1 MQVNLIFG
9 FLGSGKT
16 TLVRRL
22 LEARAGDQRLA
33 VIVNEFGQVGVD
45 GAILEGSAVDMIQ
58 LTSGCLCCTLKG
70 PLLNAV
76 EELRDTAGVEHTVI
90 EASGVA
96 DPEEMIESFSEP
108 KFRSSVAVGPFVT
121 VVDAAKFEVMR
132 EMLGEF
138 YASQVEHAELVLL
151 NKTDLASSE
160 QLEAVR
166 GEVAAL
172 NPTAEVVMTEHC
184 DVDVGLVLDAL
195 SGSEPHIGDHGREH
209 HHHDHTDFESRVMDA
224 GQDVGRAALE
234 RFFADLP
241 PEVVRAKGF
250 MSVEG
255 RPCLVQFAAGQ
266 LDITYAGW
274 ERVRQ
279 MVFIGRGLD
288 EIEINERFA
297 FAGVASGESAATV
310 SASGAAEDGR
320 R

>member
-1 MQVNLIFG
+1 MQVNMIFG

-22 LEARAGDQRLA
+22 LEQRAGRQKLA
-33 VIVNEFGQVGVD
+33 VIVNEFGQVGID
-45 GAILEGSAVDMIQ
+45 GAILEGQAVDMIQ

-121 VVDAAKFEVMR
+121 VVDTAKFEAMR

-138 YASQVEHAELVLL
+138 YASQVEHADLVLL
-151 NKTDLASSE
+151 NKTDLATAE
-160 QLEAVR
+160 QLDAVR
-166 GEVAAL
+166 AEVVAL
-172 NPTAEVVMTEHC
+172 NPSATVLATEHC
-184 DVDVGLVLDAL
+184 DLDGGLVLDVL
-195 SGSEPHIGDHGREH
+195 SAREPYAEGDAGGH
-209 HHHDHTDFESRVMDA
+209 HHHHGHPEFESRVMDA
-224 GQDVGRAALE
+224 GRDVGRAELE
-234 RFFADLP
+234 RFFAELP
-241 PEVVRAKGF
+241 KQVLRAKGF
-250 MSVEG
+250 MRVDG
-255 RPCLVQFAAGQ
+255 APCLVQFTAGQ
-266 LDITYAGW
+266 LDIAPAAW

-279 MVFIGRGLD
+279 MVFIGRGL
-288 EIEINERFA
+288 EEAGIEARFA
-297 FAGVASGESAATV
+297 FAGAPADEPGP
-310 SASGAAEDGR
+310 GAAAAGGR